1 MKITIAYTDEKRHE
15 AGSIEAFIKGILPS
29 VKVRKSNRHAPFYHT
44 YITTT
49 KPKNPCGSKE
59 NT

>member
-1 MKITIAYTDEKRHE
+1 MKIKISYEPEEKKEAAASVIAFLRLHPG
-15 AGSIEAFIKGILPS
+15 A
-29 VKVRKSNRHAPFYHT
+29 KVRKSDRHAPFYHT